1 MILRILPPRF
11 RPLLKR
17 WVFVLAALLQ
27 LGCAA
32 VFLSDLVGEW
42 RAQRLH
48 AEIELVA
55 VFALLLGAVLFLREA
70 LHLTRRNS
78 RVERELQAASG
89 AFQQV
94 MEQNF
99 ADWGLTPAERDVALL
114 SIKGVPIAEIARL
127 RGSREGTIKAQS
139 TAIYRKVGVS
149 NRAELIAV
157 MVEELIAGVHGTTAE
172 MEKAG
177 GPPPLCIRRGRRRR
191 IPQEYPWLRRNGRR
205 GW

>member
-1 MILRILPPRF
+1 MIHRTLPPRF

-17 WVFVLAALLQ
+17 WVFVIAALLQ
-27 LGCAA
+27 LGCGA
-32 VFLSDLVGEW
+32 VFLSDLIGEW

-55 VFALLLGAVLFLREA
+55 VFALALGAALFLREA
-70 LHLTRRNS
+70 LHLTRRNR

-89 AFQQV
+89 AFQDV
-94 MEQNF
+94 MAQNF

-127 RGSREGTIKAQS
+127 RDTREGTIKAQS
-139 TAIYRKVGVS
+139 TAIYRKAGVS
-149 NRAELIAV
+149 NRAELISV
-157 MVEELIAGVHGTTAE
+157 MVEELISGVHAAPGL

-177 GPPPLCIRRGRRRR
+177 
-191 IPQEYPWLRRNGRR
+191 
-205 GW
+205 

>member
-1 MILRILPPRF
+1 MIPRILPPKF

-17 WVFVLAALLQ
+17 WVFVISAVLQ
-27 LGCAA
+27 LGCGA
-32 VFLSDLVGEW
+32 VFLSDLVAEW
-42 RAQRLH
+42 RSERLH

-55 VFALLLGAVLFLREA
+55 VFALALGAALFLREA
-70 LHLTRRNS
+70 LHLSRRNA

-127 RGSREGTIKAQS
+127 RETREGTIKAQS

-157 MVEELIAGVHGTTAE
+157 MVEELIAGVHAAPVD
-172 MEKAG
+172 AG
-177 GPPPLCIRRGRRRR
+177 KTG
-191 IPQEYPWLRRNGRR
+191 
-205 GW
+205 

>member
-1 MILRILPPRF
+1 MIHRILPQRF

-17 WVFVLAALLQ
+17 WVFVIAALLQ
-27 LGCAA
+27 LGCGV
-32 VFLSDLVGEW
+32 VFLSDLVSEW
-42 RAQRLH
+42 QAEPVH

-55 VFALLLGAVLFLREA
+55 VFALMLGAVLFLREA
-70 LHLTRRNS
+70 VHLTHRNS
-78 RVERELQAASG
+78 RVERELQVASG

-99 ADWGLTPAERDVALL
+99 DDWGLTPAERDVALL

-127 RGSREGTIKAQS
+127 RNTREGTIKAQS

-157 MVEELIAGVHGTTAE
+157 MVEELISGVHPTPAPV
-172 MEKAG
+172 EKAG
-177 GPPPLCIRRGRRRR
+177 
-191 IPQEYPWLRRNGRR
+191 
-205 GW
+205 